1 MSKVNRICPRST
13 APQPGREEK
22 PKREE
27 KHKRDRNR
35 HRYAR
40 MHRSWKFRDAATS
53 SRLLVLSSTQVW
65 LQCVLQMNRRRL
77 SSRMPLHPI
86 DHVVDPGDNLVLAF
100 L

>member
-1 MSKVNRICPRST
+1 MSKVNRAT
-13 APQPGREEK
+13 ARKGRETEEK
-22 PKREE
+22 MREE

-40 MHRSWKFRDAATS
+40 VHRSWKFRDAAHS

-65 LQCVLQMNRRRL
+65 LQYVQMNRRRL